1 MNKLICFLGLF
12 LLGCNSTYNTNT
24 SLDIQIEKPRPLV
37 LKEVSFQV
45 IQTNDKHYIALDS
58 QNYSNLSYNMLELQ
72 RFIKDQN
79 LVIETYEK
87 YKKWLH
93 C

>member
-12 LLGCNSTYNTNT
+12 LLGCNSTYNSNT

-45 IQTNDKHYIALDS
+45 IQYNDKRYITLDS

-87 YKKWLH
+87 YKK
-93 C
+93 

>member
-12 LLGCNSTYNTNT
+12 LLGCSTYNTNT
-24 SLDIQIEKPRPLV
+24 SPDIQIEKPRPLV
-37 LKEVSFQV
+37 LKEVSFHV
-45 IQTNDKHYIALDS
+45 IQTNDKRYIALDS

-87 YKKWLH
+87 YNK
-93 C
+93 